1 MSGKNYII
9 AYDLGTTGNKA
20 TMFDEN
26 GKMVTSALSEYE
38 TFYPGKNQVE
48 QDPTSWWE
56 AVREATNDLISKSNI
71 DKSKIAC
78 LTFSGQMM
86 GCVAVDKDAKP
97 LYNALIWAD
106 QRGVKQANK
115 LIDKLGMKNIYEIV
129 GHRPSAS
136 YGAAKMMWLK
146 DNRPEVYKKTYK
158 FLNAKDYIAA
168 KMTGNFATDYSDA
181 SSTNL
186 FDLNKLE
193 WSEKLIKASGINKE
207 KMPNALPSTEVVGRL
222 KKDVAEQLNLI
233 QGIPVVIG
241 GGDGSCAAAGAGV
254 VDETSAYNY
263 VGSSSWI
270 GIASEKPLIDD
281 KMRTFTWAHV
291 VPGLYSPTGTMQ
303 SAGAS
308 YQWTRDNLCGLEVF
322 KADQQDGDTYE
333 LMNKKAQAV
342 PAGSDSLIYLPYLMG
357 ERSPHWNPEAKG
369 SFIGLTI
376 QHSHSHMIRSVMEG
390 VSFNLRIILDAFIEQ
405 GAELDEI
412 IMIGGGAKG
421 ELWRQIM
428 ADIYKKKI
436 LIPNY
441 LDEATSMGAALTG
454 GVGVGLYEDFD
465 FVHQMLNIEKEVE
478 PNKENY
484 ETYEKL
490 YEIFKESYNSLE
502 DIFTKLHKI

>member
-1 MSGKNYII
+1 MSNNSYII

-20 TMFDEN
+20 TMFDQKGN
-26 GKMVTSALSEYE
+26 LVTSTLSEYD

-48 QDPTSWWE
+48 QDPASWWE
-56 AVREATNDLISKSNI
+56 AVREATNDLIKKSGI
-71 DKSKIAC
+71 DKTKIAC

-86 GCVAVDKDAKP
+86 GCVAVDKGAKP

-106 QRGVKQANK
+106 QRGVKQADR
-115 LIDKLGMKNIYEIV
+115 LIEQLGMKNIYEIV

-146 DNRPEVYKKTYK
+146 DNRSEVYKKTHK

-186 FDLNKLE
+186 FDLNNLE
-193 WSEKLIKASGINKE
+193 WSDDLIKASGIDKN
-207 KMPNALPSTEVVGRL
+207 KMPQALPSTEVVGRL
-222 KKDVAEQLNLI
+222 KKDIARQLNLI
-233 QGIPVVIG
+233 EGIPVVIG

-254 VDETSAYNY
+254 VDKNSAYNY

-270 GIASEKPLIDD
+270 GIASKKPLIDD

-308 YQWTRDNLCGLEVF
+308 YQWARDNLSGAELI
-322 KADQQDGDTYE
+322 KAEQENIDPYE
-333 LMNKKAQAV
+333 LMNNKAKNI
-342 PAGSDSLIYLPYLMG
+342 PPGSDSLVYLPYLMG
-357 ERSPHWNPEAKG
+357 ERAPHWNPEAKG

-376 QHSHSHMIRSVMEG
+376 QHTHAHMIRSVMEG
-390 VSFNLRIILDAFIEQ
+390 VSFNLKMILDAFIEQ
-405 GAELDEI
+405 GADFDEM

-421 ELWRQIM
+421 KLWRQIM

-454 GVGVGLYEDFD
+454 GVGVGLYEDFN
-465 FVHQMLNIEKEVE
+465 FVKQMLKIEEEVE
-478 PNKENY
+478 PNKENFN
-484 ETYEKL
+484 TYEDL
-490 YEIFKESYNSLE
+490 YKIFKNSYKSLE
-502 DIFTKLHKI
+502 NIFSGLHKL

>member
-1 MSGKNYII
+1 MSNKNYII

-26 GKMVTSALSEYE
+26 GKMVTSTLSEYK
-38 TFYPGKNQVE
+38 TYYPGKNQVE
-48 QDPTSWWE
+48 QDPNSWWK
-56 AVREATNDLISKSNI
+56 AVKEATNDLILKSDI
-71 DKSKIAC
+71 DKTKIAC
-78 LTFSGQMM
+78 ITFSGQMM
-86 GCVAVDKDAKP
+86 GCVAVDENAEP

-106 QRGVKQANK
+106 QRGVKQADK
-115 LIDKLGMKNIYEIV
+115 LIEQMGMKNIYEIV

-146 DNRPEVYKKTYK
+146 ENRPGIYKKSYK
-158 FLNAKDYIAA
+158 FLNAKDFIAA

-193 WSEKLIKASGINKE
+193 WSEELIKASDIDKE
-207 KMPNALPSTEVVGRL
+207 KMPEALPSTEVVGKL
-222 KKDVAEQLNLI
+222 KKDAAKQLNLI
-233 QGIPVVIG
+233 EGIPVVIG

-254 VDETSAYNY
+254 VDENSAYNY

-270 GIASEKPLIDD
+270 GVASEKPLIDD
-281 KMRTFTWAHV
+281 KLRTFTWAHV

-308 YQWTRDNLCGLEVF
+308 YQWARDNLCEAERI
-322 KADQQDGDTYE
+322 KAQQKDIDSYE
-333 LMNKKAQAV
+333 LMNKKAQEV
-342 PAGSDSLIYLPYLMG
+342 PAGSDNLIYLPYLMG
-357 ERSPHWNPEAKG
+357 ERAPHWNPEAKG

-376 QHSHSHMIRSVMEG
+376 QHTHGHMIRSVMEG
-390 VSFNLRIILDAFIEQ
+390 VTFNLNIILKAFIEQ
-405 GAELDEI
+405 GADFDEM

-421 ELWRQIM
+421 KLWRQIM

-454 GVGVGLYEDFD
+454 GVGVGLYKDFD
-465 FVHQMLNIEKEVE
+465 FVHQMLNIEEEVI
-478 PNKENY
+478 PNKDNY
-484 ETYEKL
+484 AIYNEL
-490 YEIFKESYNSLE
+490 YEIFKKSYYSLE
-502 DIFTKLHKI
+502 DVFTKLHEL